1 MKIPH
6 FHITP
11 LPWGTY
17 FAHLRH
23 YGLAIV
29 IFVLGALISLTA
41 FHLYRN
47 QDLRRMQAEFDR
59 LADIRLFLIEEKI
72 KQTVEQVDMIQKL
85 YETTQNISNSEFH
98 IFIQYSFDLY
108 PNLLAIGWLDL
119 ETLHQKTQ
127 QSLLGFSFIDLTN
140 QQNKAN
146 QHFFPLTYLEWNSR
160 VGPLYFDSRTYPIF
174 LELLKQTKDLSD
186 KHVSNNVSYWQHA
199 EKQGFFLFNSVFHY
213 SNFSKHTDGNLK
225 GIVVGF
231 SNFEDIFESVRTHIE
246 PIGINMGLYDISGKE
261 THLLYWNPAITL
273 QDPPHISSQDQA
285 IQEQWSQSHNIYLG
299 NRIWQIKA
307 TPTLGFIHQHRPW
320 QHIEVPIIGI
330 LISGLTSFYFLVLVN
345 RRVLIEKEV
354 QERTSELGTINRIL
368 QQEVYDRQTIEENLS
383 KKQNYLQRSHEAL
396 EYLTKFS
403 TTELREAMR
412 KVISRTASVMQVDR
426 VSVWFYED
434 LGQIEIF
441 SCEGIY
447 TLSTHSFSDHVKG
460 SSQEFP
466 CYFKRIK
473 THSQL
478 IIPDPTD
485 AELNQEL
492 HSYLTTFHIISKLD
506 IPIVFEGNLLGVLCC
521 EETHNQREWQL
532 EDLHFGK
539 TIAEIIAIMIEQAAR
554 QKAEKALQESE
565 ERLRF
570 ITQKAI
576 DGILSVT
583 DKGEITSWN
592 YGAEQMFGYTEFE
605 MLGKP
610 LHTVILQDNLHKGE
624 IAAKPIE
631 LKGKH
636 REGYIFPVEV
646 SHTRWKSGELYF
658 DTIIVRDI
666 TERKENEKRLIRAMR
681 EAKAANEAKSEFLAT
696 ISHELR
702 TPLNAIIGF
711 NQCLLMEMDG
721 AINAQQQ
728 ESLKKIEKSAFH
740 LLNLIN
746 DVLDLAKIEANK
758 VDLETSP
765 QNIVELTHSCLEEI
779 QLLIKQKNLTLI
791 QNIPSSPI
799 LIEMDP
805 IRMRQVLLNLLSN
818 AVKFTETG
826 SITVTVLND
835 VHHVE
840 IHVQDT
846 GIGLTAEEMSKIF
859 HPFTQADSSI
869 TRKYGGTGLGLVIS
883 KKIIDL
889 HGGTITIQSEKGQG
903 STFIVSLP
911 KSLF

>member
-23 YGLAIV
+23 YSLAIV
-29 IFVLGALISLTA
+29 IFVLGTLISLTA

-47 QDLRRMQAEFDR
+47 QDLKRMQVEFDR
-59 LADIRLFLIEEKI
+59 LADIRLFLIKEKI
-72 KQTVEQVDMIQKL
+72 KETADQIKMIQKL
-85 YETTQNISNSEFH
+85 YEATQNISISEFH
-98 IFIQYSFDLY
+98 IFIHYSFDLY
-108 PNLLAIGWLDL
+108 PNLLALGWLDL
-119 ETLHQKTQ
+119 ELLHQNAQ
-127 QSLLGFSFIDLTN
+127 QSVLGFTFIDLTN
-140 QQNKAN
+140 KPIKAN
-146 QHFFPLTYLEWNSR
+146 QYFFPLTYLEWNPR
-160 VGPLYFDSRTYPIF
+160 IGPLYFDSRTYPTF
-174 LELLKQTKDLSD
+174 LELLKRTKDSD
-186 KHVSNNVSYWQHA
+186 MSISDNVLYLQRD
-199 EKQGFFLFNSVFHY
+199 EKQGFFLFNPIFLH
-213 SNFSKHTDGNLK
+213 SNFPKHTDGYLK

-231 SNFEDIFESVRTHIE
+231 SNFEDMFESIREHIE
-246 PIGINMGLYDISGKE
+246 PIGINMSLYDISDEK
-261 THLLYWNPAITL
+261 THLLYWNPATTL
-273 QDPPHISSQDQA
+273 GDPLYISPQDQA
-285 IQEQWSQSHNIYLG
+285 IQEQWSHSQNIHLG

-307 TPTLGFIHQHRPW
+307 TPTLSFIRQHQPW

-354 QERTSELGTINRIL
+354 QERTSELGTINQIL
-368 QQEVYDRQTIEENLS
+368 QQEIYDRQIIEENLS

-403 TTELREAMR
+403 TTELPEAMR

-434 LGQIEIF
+434 LGQTEIF
-441 SCEGIY
+441 SCAGLY

-460 SSQEFP
+460 SSKEFP

-492 HSYLTTFHIISKLD
+492 YSYLTTFHIISKLD

-539 TIAEIIAIMIEQAAR
+539 TIAEIIAIMIEQSAR

-636 REGYIFPVEV
+636 REGHIFPVEV
-646 SHTRWKSGELYF
+646 SHTRWKSRELYF

-681 EAKAANEAKSEFLAT
+681 EAKAANEAKSEFLST

-740 LLNLIN
+740 LLSLIN

-779 QLLIKQKNLTLI
+779 QPLIKQKKLTLI
-791 QNIPSSPI
+791 QKIPSSPI

-818 AVKFTETG
+818 AVKFTGTG
-826 SITVTVLND
+826 SIIVTVLND

-840 IHVQDT
+840 IHIQDT

-911 KSLF
+911 KSLS